1 MIARNLHRLK
11 VEKTSAS
18 VTSFA
23 GIPLLTELAHST
35 GTIKRLDAIGGLW
48 RRKSEYRT
56 SDYIIGLAM
65 TLAAGGETLDD
76 TRLLRGDAALC
87 SLALPDLPCANTIGE
102 FLRRFDNRSL
112 YRFSEV
118 VTVQGLCNMA
128 PGQDL
133 TLDIDSTIIESD
145 KAAAKMTYK
154 GVKGY
159 NPILAWLA
167 GPDIFMGGVFR
178 DGNASPQTHIL
189 PLLKYCRKRLPAG
202 TRFKFRSDS
211 AGYKISVM
219 KYCHDEAIPF
229 TISADINE
237 AVRETIDSIPEKDW
251 RLVIRGEDTFLLA
264 ETVYAP
270 DNSKTWL
277 VNNLPSFR
285 LIVTKKLGQLELFG
299 DPLKRRAIITN
310 LPPEWATESVLDFHN
325 DRGNA
330 EKAIGELKNGY
341 GLNKLP
347 CSELKANAAYFQTAL
362 LAYNL
367 VATLKNRALPGGWKS
382 FGIKNLRFRLICQAA
397 VVARHARRVVIKLGE
412 TYPFFDVFEQA
423 RWAVLNPALSC
434 G

>member
-35 GTIKRLDAIGGLW
+35 GAIKRLDAIDGLW
-48 RRKSEYRT
+48 RRKSEYST

-65 TLAAGGETLDD
+65 TLAAGGDTLDD

-87 SLALPDLPCANTIGE
+87 SLALSDLPCANTLGE

-112 YRFSEV
+112 YRLGEV
-118 VTVQGLCNMA
+118 ATAQAFCNVKL
-128 PGQDL
+128 GQDI

-154 GVKGY
+154 GFTGY
-159 NPILAWLA
+159 NPLVAWLA
-167 GPDIFMGGVFR
+167 GPDVFMGGVFR

-189 PLLKYCRKRLPAG
+189 PLLKYCHKRLPPG
-202 TRFKFRSDS
+202 TKFKFRSDS
-211 AGYKISVM
+211 AGYKLSVM
-219 KYCHDEAIPF
+219 KYCHDNAIPF
-229 TISADINE
+229 KISADINE
-237 AVRETIDSIPEKDW
+237 AVREVIDLIPEKDW

-270 DNSKTWL
+270 GGEPRDTGM
-277 VNNLPSFR
+277 PSFR
-285 LIVTKKLGQLELFG
+285 LIATKKLGQLELFG

-310 LPPEWATESVLDFHN
+310 LANEYTTEGVLDFHN

-347 CSELKANAAYFQTAL
+347 CSELKANAAYFHTAL

-367 VATLKNRALPGGWKS
+367 VATFKNKALPAGWKR
-382 FGIKNLRFRLICQAA
+382 FGIKNLRFRLLCQAA
-397 VVARHARRVVIKLGE
+397 VVARHARRVIVKLSE
-412 TYPFFDVFEQA
+412 TYPFFDVFKQA
-423 RWAVLNPALSC
+423 RWAVLAPDLS
-434 G
+434 GG

>member
-35 GTIKRLDAIGGLW
+35 GAINRLDAIGGLW
-48 RRKSEYRT
+48 RRKSEYST

-87 SLALPDLPCANTIGE
+87 SLALPDLPCANTLGE

-112 YRFSEV
+112 YRFGEI
-118 VTVQGLCNMA
+118 VTSQALYNLT
-128 PGQDL
+128 PGQNI
-133 TLDIDSTIIESD
+133 TVDIDSTVIESD

-167 GPDIFMGGVFR
+167 GPDVFMGGVFR

-189 PLLKYCRKRLPAG
+189 PLLKYCHKRLPPG
-202 TRFKFRSDS
+202 TKFKFRSDS
-211 AGYKISVM
+211 AGYKLSVI
-219 KYCHDEAIPF
+219 KYCHDNTVPF
-229 TISADINE
+229 TISADMNE
-237 AVRETIDSIPEKDW
+237 AVREVIDLIPEKDW

-270 DNSKTWL
+270 GGEPRDTGM
-277 VNNLPSFR
+277 PSFR
-285 LIVTKKLGQLELFG
+285 LIATKKLGQLELFG

-310 LPPEWATESVLDFHN
+310 LANEYTTEGVLDFHN

-367 VATLKNRALPGGWKS
+367 VATFKNKALPAGWKR
-382 FGIKNLRFRLICQAA
+382 FGIKNLRFRLLCQAA
-397 VVARHARRVVIKLGE
+397 VVARHARRVIVKLSG
-412 TYPFFDVFEQA
+412 TYPFFDVFEYA